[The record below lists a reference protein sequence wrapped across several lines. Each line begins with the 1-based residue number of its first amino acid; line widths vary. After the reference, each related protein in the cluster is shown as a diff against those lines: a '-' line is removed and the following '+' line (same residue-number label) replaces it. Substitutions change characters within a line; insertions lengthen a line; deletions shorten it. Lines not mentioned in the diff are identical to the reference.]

1 MIKGCILPWIH
12 LHGDVKGNYHLC
24 CHIPPSSTPIGN
36 HTEPISTIFNNDAY
50 KEVRKLFLSGKA
62 PDVCKKACYDV
73 EALGGESNRQQV
85 NKRFGKFAK
94 LQDYTNKEG
103 SVSNNPI

>member
-24 CHIPPSSTPIGN
+24 CHIPPSSNPIGN

-50 KEVRKLFLSGKA
+50 KEVRKLFLSGKLA
-62 PDVCKKACYDV
+62 
-73 EALGGESNRQQV
+73 
-85 NKRFGKFAK
+85 
-94 LQDYTNKEG
+94 TNKNKFVNLLLLSKIG
-103 SVSNNPI
+103 KYF